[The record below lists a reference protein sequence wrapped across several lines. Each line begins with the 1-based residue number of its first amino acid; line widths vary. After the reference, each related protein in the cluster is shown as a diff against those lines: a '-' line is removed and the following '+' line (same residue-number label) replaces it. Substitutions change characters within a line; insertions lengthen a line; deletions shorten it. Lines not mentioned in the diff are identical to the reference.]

1 MAQSRIL
8 DYNFDIDYVIW
19 WYEDHEVKEFV
30 YVYNSILAIMK
41 KLIRHIPDEHV
52 KMICYIG
59 IYATKKKGDK
69 DNWKNGIL

>member
-1 MAQSRIL
+1 MTQSRIL

-41 KLIRHIPDEHV
+41 KLIRHISDEHV

-59 IYATKKKGDK
+59 GYATKKKGDK
-69 DNWKNGIL
+69 DN